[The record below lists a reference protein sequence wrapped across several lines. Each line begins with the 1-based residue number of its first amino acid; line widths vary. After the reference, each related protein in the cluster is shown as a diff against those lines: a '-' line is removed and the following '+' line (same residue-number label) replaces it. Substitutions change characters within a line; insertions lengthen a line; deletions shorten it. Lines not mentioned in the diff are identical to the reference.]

1 MQTAKYR
8 IYVDGAAIAQ
18 QALDAI
24 DTIVVEQEMDQ
35 HLDRLH
41 RGPRP
46 PPATAAAGQ
55 VRTARSSSRSFR
67 SGSRWPVD
75 DSKSWVPLIDGPV
88 TGYEASLSPEPSQS
102 TLQVRVS
109 DDSIRLWRQ
118 DDTQRWTGDTDADK
132 ARNIFNHSRV
142 VHRRSRRSHGR
153 GHWRSPDGD
162 DAAIHPARDAASAG
176 EQSPAVSRLGCR
188 GRRAGQSIGMFK
200 QEDTA
205 TSGLPPLIL
214 LGLGRNLDSFSVNND
229 QQRAA
234 DVTSWQL
241 NLSDLSVKSGKASYG
256 DQVAGNDAPAV
267 PPANTAQIM
276 VPPGRG
282 YGVDAD
288 ELAKRHAAELGVLFD
303 ARGTVRSRCY
313 GGVLQPYKMVEVE
326 SINGLLSGNYVIK
339 SVTHTLARSEYT
351 QEFSLIRRGQSGGAD
366 AANPNVPDE
375 PVS

>member
-18 QALDAI
+18 QALDTI

-35 HLDRLH
+35 TW
-41 RGPRP
+41 
-46 PPATAAAGQ
+46 TASIAIL
-55 VRTARSSSRSFR
+55 VRTSDRGHWAGEDSSLIKPLVQIRIEVA
-67 SGSRWPVD
+67 VD
-75 DSKSWVPLIDGPV
+75 DGKSWIPLIDGPV
-88 TGYEASLSPEPSQS
+88 TGYEASLSPEPGQS

-118 DDTQRWTGDTDADK
+118 DDTQRWTGKTDTDKACNIFRQSGVVHDVRFDPTDAGTGDRPK
-132 ARNIFNHSRV
+132 ATMQRGTLLETLQLLARNHPLFHAWV
-142 VHRRSRRSHGR
+142 AA
-153 GHWRSPDGD
+153 GD
-162 DAAIHPARDAASAG
+162 TR
-176 EQSPAVSRLGCR
+176 
-188 GRRAGQSIGMFK
+188 GQSIGMFK
-200 QEDTA
+200 REDTA
-205 TSGLPPLIL
+205 PSGLPPLIL
-214 LGLGRNLDSFSVNND
+214 LGLGRNLDSFSANSD

-256 DQVAGNDAPAV
+256 DQVAGNDVPAV
-267 PPANTAQIM
+267 PPANTAKIM
-276 VPPGRG
+276 VPPGCG

-288 ELAKRHAAELGVLFD
+288 EVAKRHAADLGVLFE

-313 GGVLQPYKMVEVE
+313 GGVLQPYKMVEVT
-326 SINGLLSGNYVIK
+326 SVNGRLSGNYVIK

-366 AANPNVPDE
+366 AANPNVPPE